1 MTRSRLATTIFT
13 LALITSPVW
22 IGLLMWLAWIWIST
36 VGMLLVLATCIATLW
51 ALLTG
56 HFTSERMT

>member
-13 LALITSPVW
+13 LSLITSPVW

-36 VGMLLVLATCIATLW
+36 VGMLLVLAGCVSALW